1 MEVTI
6 GWIGAALYI
15 SAYFLLCI
23 KKLRVEDLTYQ
34 LMNIF
39 GGVCLIV
46 NSFHQDDYPSV
57 LTNLVWAGIGMFA
70 IYYNRT
76 KGTSS

>member
-1 MEVTI
+1 MELAI
-6 GWIGAALYI
+6 GWIGALLYI
-15 SAYFLLCI
+15 VAYFLLCI
-23 KKLRVEDLTYQ
+23 KKLRVDDVSYQ

-46 NSFHQDDYPSV
+46 NSFHQADFPSV
-57 LTNLVWAGIGMFA
+57 FTNAVWAGIGMFA

-76 KGTSS
+76 KRSSS